1 MANVRV
7 NVIVDSSQL
16 NKLKTEINSLQDT
29 KIRVSVDTSGFK
41 ALTPEINNS
50 LHALA
55 RYNSSVAEVTRANN
69 ELVTSNNRVKVSEN
83 QKEAAQIRSTKTQK
97 ETTTA
102 AKETAP
108 AQKKLAETTKE
119 VGEAADKA
127 GQSWANFST
136 LLKYRAIHVAIS
148 LITKSLREAFQTIK
162 DVDSQLVVVRKVS
175 GASKE
180 ELISLEK
187 QAYSTA
193 SAYGVAAD
201 QFLESVAAFTRAG
214 YRDASDAL
222 AELSVKTQLVGD
234 TTAEVANQFLL
245 SVDKAYKYQGSVE
258 ELGKVL
264 DGVNELDNKFATSI
278 DKIASG
284 MGIVAPVA
292 AQMHVEVDELAA
304 SIGTITAVTQRSGT
318 EAARALRAI
327 FLNIVGDTKT
337 EIDEGVTWTT
347 GEIAGLRE
355 VIKKYAPDAYEAAKA
370 TGSIINPM
378 EAIAGLSK
386 SMKDGL
392 LTEQELMSM
401 ISDIGG
407 KLRSSQLL
415 ALIENWDM
423 YEDMLGEY
431 ATAMGSADREV
442 ENALD
447 SWERKVEVLK
457 NTWTQFMSATV
468 NTEFIKN
475 LIDGANALVKFG
487 NTAGDAIGV
496 LGGLTLI
503 FKGTDVMRG
512 FTNGIEKL
520 ASSFLRLG
528 DDVDQ
533 TTARVEA
540 FHAAMNNVAAVGG
553 AAIAGAAAAIA
564 IISFINQLDAR
575 QARQSQGVADKAKT
589 AADTIYAQYSDLK
602 ELEGEVKSATKA
614 SDDMVESFRAQAE
627 VLGYTEDAIDAL
639 IDKYP
644 DLAGAIEEVTQ
655 ETYERAHTAAVENLM
670 AQEKALEDNVKE
682 WKKGNRFDPYLYS
695 GKSSDNDEL
704 MNPWWTHPF
713 AEYEAEDMDTSF
725 LGVLN
730 RTDFSEKAKGLA
742 QTAAELADVAKKSS
756 EAKDI
761 ANYVDAVGKAY
772 AQMSLEVAEN
782 AELELSYPYD
792 LVRQE
797 YMRMQGVTDDYVAAL
812 DKVNELEGMH
822 NALFMSDAGEIAQ
835 SIIDRAEAVRAETGA
850 LDNFTDRLDGATEA
864 IKRYQEAS
872 ATEKGDAFTSY
883 AGIYGNIEEHYKAG
897 EFGSTEYQE
906 AIKAIASPEMLR
918 AFGYDWEELGKFYLG
933 EFYKGM
939 FESGG
944 EDQGVAFAQQ
954 LEEKIRAAGGEW
966 TTESG
971 ELIAKVEELDNG
983 MNKLIVDDFGV
994 LADELGLSKDVIIS
1008 VFDALDMFNG
1018 GVVASDSEIL
1028 QMAEDMHVLS
1038 ETAEGVQFVNLQHLV
1053 EQMQLA
1059 GYSESEIYGTV
1070 HALQEMD
1077 NVKFTGVSDDVETSR
1092 EAINNYVTDILT
1104 AAGDTEAATSDMG
1117 NDLTGLNDKEATPKV
1132 ELDTLVFD
1140 VRVSRVKQTI
1150 DELNRLTVNI
1160 PIKTGIKFGSSA
1172 EGTRNHP
1179 GGETL
1184 VNEEGPEIIQ
1194 EGGTARIAGGG
1205 QPTITYIEPG
1215 ARVFTAEETKAI
1227 LQGKSL
1233 RDAIIP
1239 AAAIGIYPSA
1249 HRATTA
1255 AKSSGATR
1263 KSGASSSSAK
1273 SSAGTKSQTDAQKE
1287 QIDLHKAKVSLLES
1301 ELDLLE
1307 AQNKPVNEQVAKI
1320 YEIQNALMDQIN
1332 YMKSIGA
1339 EQEDINKLYVEWY
1352 KWQDQIAKLQKD
1364 IYKDLDDAIDN
1375 ELEEIKKIYDDQ
1387 QDAIDAQIDALKEA
1401 RDTKE
1406 DELDLDKKLLAVEE
1420 ARTKLANAQA
1430 ERTVRMYNAQ
1440 TGQWEW
1446 VANAKNVQS
1455 AQEALQ
1461 KAEEDLAKYY
1471 EDAAYD
1477 AQVAALEAQ
1486 KDALADEYDGI
1497 KAEWQKILDALE
1509 EPAKTLEEVLA
1520 EIARNATADMKE
1532 EIETLNG
1539 MLSQF
1544 GYSVPGYGAK
1554 TYDNG
1559 GVLLGLGGIKATPLA
1574 EGVLPPD
1581 LTAAMLSPQS
1591 NEVFAQRL
1599 SELRYL
1605 YGANGMPTMLS
1616 GGGSRIGSQHNGNVY
1631 TFGNITLSEAQARS
1645 TTVYELA
1652 QRSRN
1657 LALYRNVN

>member
-1 MANVRV
+1 MANVKVTV
-7 NVIVDSSQL
+7 NVDSSQL

-83 QKEAAQIRSTKTQK
+83 QKEAAQIRSTKAQK
-97 ETTTA
+97 DA
-102 AKETAP
+102 SNSAKGTAP

-136 LLKYRAIHVAIS
+136 LLKYRAVHVAIS

-162 DVDSQLVVVRKVS
+162 DVDTQLVVVRKVS

-180 ELISLEK
+180 DLIALEK

-214 YRDASDAL
+214 YREAADAL

-392 LTEQELMSM
+392 LTEQQLMEM

-423 YEDMLGEY
+423 YEDMLDKY
-431 ATAMGSADREV
+431 ATSMGSADKEV

-447 SWERKVEVLK
+447 SWARKVEVLK

-468 NTEFIKN
+468 NTDFIKW
-475 LIDGANALVKFG
+475 LVDGANELVKFG
-487 NTAGDAIGV
+487 NTAGDALGV
-496 LGGLTLI
+496 LGGFVLV
-503 FKGTDVMRG
+503 FKGTEVMRG
-512 FTNGIEKL
+512 FTNGIERM
-520 ASSFLRLG
+520 ASSVLRLG
-528 DDVDQ
+528 DDVEK

-540 FHAAMNNVAAVGG
+540 FHNAMSNVAAVGG

-564 IISFINQLDAR
+564 VISFINQLDER
-575 QARQSQGVADKAKT
+575 QARQSQSAADKSKT
-589 AADTIYAQYSDLK
+589 TADALWTQFSELK
-602 ELEGEVKSATKA
+602 KLEGQVIAATDA
-614 SDDMVESFRAQAE
+614 SDDMIKSFRQQAE
-627 VLGYTEDAIDAL
+627 VLGYTEDAIDDL
-639 IDKYP
+639 IEKYP
-644 DLAGAIEEVTQ
+644 ELTGAIEEVT
-655 ETYERAHTAAVENLM
+655 EDTYEKAYAAAMENLRL
-670 AQEKALEDNVKE
+670 QEKALEDNVKK
-682 WKKGNRFDPYLYS
+682 WRNGNKFDPYVASENKGVTRFMGREFTDTTNPYQVMAGSGFSDTAKELY
-695 GKSSDNDEL
+695 
-704 MNPWWTHPF
+704 
-713 AEYEAEDMDTSF
+713 
-725 LGVLN
+725 
-730 RTDFSEKAKGLA
+730 
-742 QTAAELADVAKKSS
+742 DVANSLGLVAQKTGD
-756 EAKDI
+756 AKDI
-761 ANYVDAVGKAY
+761 AKYIDAISRAY
-772 AQMSLEVAEN
+772 AQMSLETSKNADL
-782 AELELSYPYD
+782 AELYPYD
-792 LVRQE
+792 LVRSE
-797 YMRMQGVTDDYVAAL
+797 YMRLQGVADDYAAAM
-812 DKVNELEGMH
+812 DKVNELEALH
-822 NALFMSDAGEIAQ
+822 NSTIMDDGDRVAQ
-835 SIIDRAEAVRAETGA
+835 SIRDRAEAVRTETGA
-850 LDNFTDRLDGATEA
+850 LDNFADRLDGATEA
-864 IKRYQEAS
+864 IKRYQEAT

-971 ELIAKVEELDNG
+971 ELIAKFEELDNG

-1038 ETAEGVQFVNLQHLV
+1038 ESAEGVQFVNLQHLV

-1117 NDLTGLNDKEATPKV
+1117 NDLTGLNDQEATPKV

-1249 HRATTA
+1249 RRTNSGGSGGSTA
-1255 AKSSGATR
+1255 AKRT
-1263 KSGASSSSAK
+1263 GASNSSAK
-1273 SSAGTKSQTDAQKE
+1273 SSAGTKKSTEKDE
-1287 QIDLHKAKVSLLES
+1287 QLEKHKAIVALLES

-1307 AQNKPVNEQVAKI
+1307 AQNKPIRDQVAKA
-1320 YEIQNALMDQIN
+1320 YEIQNALLDQIH
-1332 YMKSIGA
+1332 YMESIGA
-1339 EQEDINKLYVEWY
+1339 EQADINKLYVEWY
-1352 KWQDQIAKLQKD
+1352 NWNDKIAKLQKQV
-1364 IYKDLDDAIDN
+1364 YEDLDDAIDN
-1375 ELEEIKKIYDDQ
+1375 ELKEIKEFYDDQ
-1387 QDAIDAQIDALKEA
+1387 KDAIDEQIDALKEA
-1401 RDTKE
+1401 RDAKE

-1420 ARTKLANAQA
+1420 ARAKLANAQA

-1477 AQVAALEAQ
+1477 AQIAALEAQ
-1486 KDALADEYDGI
+1486 KDALDDEFDSI
-1497 KAEWQKILDALE
+1497 KEKWQEILDALE
-1509 EPAKTLEEVLA
+1509 EPAKTLEEVLSD
-1520 EIARNATADMKE
+1520 IAKNATADMQE
-1532 EIETLNG
+1532 EIDALNA
-1539 MLSQF
+1539 MLAQF
-1544 GYSVPGYGAK
+1544 GYTIPLKGGSMVIQNASSK
-1554 TYDNG
+1554 YDSG
-1559 GVLLGLGGIKATPLA
+1559 GILSGLGGIKATPLA